1 MCCIQGLLLPI
12 SCLKSQK
19 KMEPKN
25 ISIFGLGYVGCVSL
39 GCLAKNG
46 HKVIGVDVVP
56 HKVDLINGGKP
67 TIIEKDIDTI
77 IAEEHRK
84 GRVSATTDE
93 VAAVKNT
100 DVSIICVGTP
110 STGNG
115 HLNLDYIY
123 NTARGIGKAL
133 REKEGFHVIAIRS
146 TVLLGT
152 NRKVGEL
159 IEETSGR
166 KRNEDFAVVSNPEF
180 LREGSAVKDYYN
192 PPVTVLG
199 SENEQAL
206 NIMADI
212 YSKVDAPIE
221 KTDIKVAEIIKYVN
235 NSFHALKI
243 TFANEVGNI
252 CKKLDIDSHKVMDLF
267 CKDTHLNISPYYFK
281 PGFAYGGSC
290 LPKDL
295 KALNTIAHD
304 AYLNSPV
311 LESIERSNQN
321 QKRTAFEL
329 ITSKGKRKIG
339 ILGLSFKKGTD
350 DLRYSPIV
358 EVTESLLGKGYDIC
372 IFDEKVNLSNITG
385 TNKHYIETRIP
396 HLSRLLRQDLDE
408 VARHADLLVI
418 SQNDERFRELIDK
431 YPDKMFID
439 LVRVVEE
446 NRNHNY
452 EGIGW

>member
-1 MCCIQGLLLPI
+1 MN
-12 SCLKSQK
+12 S
-19 KMEPKN
+19 KN

-46 HKVIGVDVVP
+46 HNVIGVDVVQ
-56 HKVDLINGGKP
+56 HKVDLINSGKP
-67 TIIEKDIDTI
+67 TIIEQDIDTI
-77 IAEEHRK
+77 IEEGK
-84 GRVSATTDE
+84 KAGRISATTDNIK
-93 VAAVKNT
+93 AVKET

-123 NTARGIGKAL
+123 NTARGIGEAL
-133 REKEGFHVIAIRS
+133 REKDSFHVIAIRS

-152 NRKVGEL
+152 NEKVGRI
-159 IEETSGR
+159 IEEASGK

-192 PPVTVLG
+192 PAVTVLG
-199 SENEQAL
+199 SENEKAL
-206 NIMADI
+206 NIMAEI
-212 YSKVDAPIE
+212 YSQIDAPIE
-221 KTDIKVAEIIKYVN
+221 KTDVRVAEIIKYVN

-252 CKKLDIDSHKVMDLF
+252 CKKMGIDSHKVMDLF

-329 ITSKGKRKIG
+329 ITSKGKKKVG

-358 EVTESLLGKGYDIC
+358 EVTESLLGKGYEIC

-385 TNKHYIETRIP
+385 TNKHYIDTRIP
-396 HLSRLLRQDLDE
+396 HLSALLKNDLQE
-408 VARHADLLVI
+408 VVENSELLVI
-418 SQNDERFRELIDK
+418 SQNDERFRNLIDE
-431 YPDKMFID
+431 YPDKQFID
-439 LVRVVEE
+439 LVRVVDEP
-446 NRNHNY
+446 RNNNY
-452 EGIGW
+452 DGLGW